1 MSRIAVFAYGSLVS
15 RESAAR
21 TLGRPFPRPTPVQL
35 PGWRRR
41 WSAAR
46 DNLAVEKTFARAG
59 DGQVPGHVVG
69 LNLERSEYADAA
81 PNGALVELSEGEL
94 DRLDLREMRYD
105 RADVTAEAN
114 VAGDGERFDL
124 VVAYVAKPV
133 HYAPEPPP
141 DSVVLAT
148 YVRTIEAAFAALGPR
163 ELDRFR
169 ETTGPPPVE
178 VIEPVLVRDEIPP
191 GNPREW

>member
-1 MSRIAVFAYGSLVS
+1 VSGVALFAYGSLVS
-15 RESAAR
+15 PESAAR
-21 TLGRPFPRPTPVQL
+21 TLGRPFPPPSPFRL

-46 DNLAVEKTFARAG
+46 DNLAFEKTFARAD
-59 DGQVPGHVVG
+59 DGALPHHVVG
-69 LNLERSEYADAA
+69 LNLERSDDPELA
-81 PNGALVELSEGEL
+81 PNGALLELSEAEL
-94 DRLDLREMRYD
+94 ERLDLREIRYE

-114 VAGDGERFDL
+114 AAANNLFDL
-124 VVAYVAKPV
+124 VIAYVAKPV

-141 DSVVLAT
+141 DSVILAP
-148 YVRTIEAAFAALGPR
+148 YVRTVESSFAELGPK
-163 ELDRFR
+163 ELERFH